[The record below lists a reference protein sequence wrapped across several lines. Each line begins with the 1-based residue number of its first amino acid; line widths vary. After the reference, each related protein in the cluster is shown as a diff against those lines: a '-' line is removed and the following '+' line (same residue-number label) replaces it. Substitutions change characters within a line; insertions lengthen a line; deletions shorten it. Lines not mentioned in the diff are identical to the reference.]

1 MRDLISKHMKRMGER
16 EGPTYFK
23 QVKGVVL
30 NLFWRLLG
38 KAEVNEKK

>member
-1 MRDLISKHMKRMGER
+1 MRDLISKHMKRMDER

-30 NLFWRLLG
+30 NLFWPLLG
-38 KAEVNEKK
+38 KVEVNEKK

>member
-1 MRDLISKHMKRMGER
+1 MGER
-16 EGPTYFK
+16 EGGTYFK
-23 QVKGVVL
+23 QVKSVVL